1 MVDKDK
7 KQVIPR
13 SKYRRSR
20 RQFFHNE
27 EREQR
32 VKYEQQLRQQQ
43 AQKDATLAQ
52 NNKERV
58 KENLQKSRIEKLTQE
73 EIQHQQEIAD
83 KRNKTSTTD
92 IDKSS
97 ESTNTPDID
106 EQSQTQT
113 ENTKTAEHHQASL
126 TEKDNQGTQNNEYQ
140 DSNSFKKDEDM
151 SSSDVTKNNILSTG
165 EAQSHS
171 SSKIDKNSDSEKEK
185 KDNHEQPFYTE
196 ASQQSRVNQ
205 FISDDEDIDD
215 HTYSSDNV
223 TTSNVKSSS
232 SNEGRTN
239 SFSTQTN
246 NFFAQN
252 WAKILIVI
260 GVIILLTLM
269 NSIFNNVDHNGNSSN
284 ALFKSNSKHDHK
296 YTATMKSANSA
307 IRSVVTIEN
316 DTSDDASSVQNETK
330 EARKDSELGSGVVY
344 KKVGDSIF
352 IITNAHV
359 VGNKEQQKVTYGDNK
374 AVTGKVL
381 GTDKWS
387 DIAVVK
393 AKLTQDS
400 DVKAIKM
407 GDSKN
412 LIIGEPLVVVGN
424 PLGTEFKG
432 SVSKGIISGLNRHVP
447 VDIDKDDH
455 YDVLMDAFQMDAPV
469 NPGNS
474 GGAVVNRDGKLI
486 GIASMKIS
494 MDNVEGMAFAV
505 PVNQVQSISQQLEKK
520 GKVNYPNTGV
530 KIINTNDLD
539 DVGKQSLNLPSK
551 VDNGVVVGAVK
562 PNGLADKSGL
572 QKNDVIV
579 KLDGK
584 QVEDTLRYRQI
595 IFSHKNDLKTL
606 SAQIYRDG
614 KLKNIKLKLK

>member
-13 SKYRRSR
+13 SKYRRTR

-32 VKYEQQLRQQQ
+32 VKHEQQLRHQQ
-43 AQKDATLAQ
+43 AQKEAALAQ

-73 EIQHQQEIAD
+73 EIQHQQEIANQ
-83 KRNKTSTTD
+83 RNKAPATDLDETKNDSVNEHTSEEQLDNTSADDQQAATEQQEQNDDDKQLDTITDAESTTD
-92 IDKSS
+92 NNQSKND
-97 ESTNTPDID
+97 ESL
-106 EQSQTQT
+106 SQTST
-113 ENTKTAEHHQASL
+113 SDNETASNEDHENES
-126 TEKDNQGTQNNEYQ
+126 
-140 DSNSFKKDEDM
+140 
-151 SSSDVTKNNILSTG
+151 
-165 EAQSHS
+165 
-171 SSKIDKNSDSEKEK
+171 
-185 KDNHEQPFYTE
+185 EQPFYTE

-205 FISDDEDIDD
+205 FISDDEQYKETNDD
-215 HTYSSDNV
+215 DTYS
-223 TTSNVKSSS
+223 TKSNSRDENSVSS
-232 SNEGRTN
+232 RTKG
-239 SFSTQTN
+239 
-246 NFFAQN
+246 FFTQN

-260 GVIILLTLM
+260 GVILLLTLM
-269 NSIFNNVDHNGNSSN
+269 NAIFNNVDHNGHQSN
-284 ALFKSNSKHDHK
+284 ALFQSSNNHKPK
-296 YTATMKSANSA
+296 YTDTMKSANSA
-307 IRSVVTIEN
+307 IHSVVTVEN
-316 DTSDDASSVQNETK
+316 DTSNSSSSVQKETK

-352 IITNAHV
+352 IVTNAHV
-359 VGNKEQQKVTYGDNK
+359 VGDKEQQKITYGENK

-412 LIIGEPLVVVGN
+412 LILGEPLVVVGN

-432 SVSKGIISGLNRHVP
+432 SVSEGIISGLNRHVP
-447 VDIDKDDH
+447 VDIDKDGH
-455 YDVLMDAFQMDAPV
+455 YDVLMNAFQMDAPV

-494 MDNVEGMAFAV
+494 MKDVEGMAFAI
-505 PVNQVQSISQQLEKK
+505 PVNDVQSIVEQLVKNGEVK
-520 GKVNYPNTGV
+520 YPNTGV

-539 DVGKQSLNLPSK
+539 DSAKQSINLPSK
-551 VDNGVVVGAVK
+551 VDNGVVVGEVK
-562 PNGLADKSGL
+562 PKGPADKSGL

-595 IFSHKNDLKTL
+595 IFSHKNDLKPL

>member
-1 MVDKDK
+1 MDKDK

-13 SKYRRSR
+13 NKYRRTR

-32 VKYEQQLRQQQ
+32 VKHEQQLRQQQ
-43 AQKDATLAQ
+43 AQKEAALAQ

-73 EIQHQQEIAD
+73 EIQHQQEIANQ
-83 KRNKTSTTD
+83 RNKVPATDLDETKNDSVNEHTSEEQLDNTSADDQQAVTEQHEQNDDDKQLDSTTEAESTTD
-92 IDKSS
+92 NNQSKTDESLS
-97 ESTNTPDID
+97 QTSTNDNETASNEDH
-106 EQSQTQT
+106 
-113 ENTKTAEHHQASL
+113 ENES
-126 TEKDNQGTQNNEYQ
+126 
-140 DSNSFKKDEDM
+140 
-151 SSSDVTKNNILSTG
+151 
-165 EAQSHS
+165 
-171 SSKIDKNSDSEKEK
+171 
-185 KDNHEQPFYTE
+185 EQPFYTE

-205 FISDDEDIDD
+205 FISDDEQYKETNGDD
-215 HTYSSDNV
+215 TYS
-223 TTSNVKSSS
+223 TKSNSRDENSVSS
-232 SNEGRTN
+232 RTKG
-239 SFSTQTN
+239 
-246 NFFAQN
+246 FFTQN

-260 GVIILLTLM
+260 GVILLLTLM
-269 NSIFNNVDHNGNSSN
+269 NAIFNNVDHNGHQSN
-284 ALFKSNSKHDHK
+284 ALFQSSNNHKPK
-296 YTATMKSANSA
+296 YTDTMKSANSA
-307 IRSVVTIEN
+307 IHSVVTVEN
-316 DTSDDASSVQNETK
+316 DTSNSSSSVQKETK

-352 IITNAHV
+352 IVTNAHV
-359 VGNKEQQKVTYGDNK
+359 VGDKEQQKITYGENK

-412 LIIGEPLVVVGN
+412 LILGEPLVVVGN

-432 SVSKGIISGLNRHVP
+432 SVSEGIISGLNRHVP
-447 VDIDKDDH
+447 VDIDKDGH
-455 YDVLMDAFQMDAPV
+455 YDVLMNAFQMDAPV

-494 MDNVEGMAFAV
+494 MKDVEGMAFAI
-505 PVNQVQSISQQLEKK
+505 PVNDVQSIVEQLVKNGEVK
-520 GKVNYPNTGV
+520 YPNTGV

-539 DVGKQSLNLPSK
+539 DSAKQSINLPSK
-551 VDNGVVVGAVK
+551 VDKGVVVGEVK
-562 PNGLADKSGL
+562 PKGPADKSGL

-595 IFSHKNDLKTL
+595 IFSHKNDLKPL

>member
-13 SKYRRSR
+13 NKYRRTR

-32 VKYEQQLRQQQ
+32 VKHEQQLRQQQ
-43 AQKDATLAQ
+43 AQKEAALAQ

-73 EIQHQQEIAD
+73 EIQHQQEIANQ
-83 KRNKTSTTD
+83 RNKAPATDLDETKNDSVNEHTSEEQLDNTSADDQQAVTEQHEQNDDDKQLDSTTEAESTTD
-92 IDKSS
+92 NNQSKTDESLS
-97 ESTNTPDID
+97 QTSTNDNETASNEDH
-106 EQSQTQT
+106 
-113 ENTKTAEHHQASL
+113 ENES
-126 TEKDNQGTQNNEYQ
+126 
-140 DSNSFKKDEDM
+140 
-151 SSSDVTKNNILSTG
+151 
-165 EAQSHS
+165 
-171 SSKIDKNSDSEKEK
+171 
-185 KDNHEQPFYTE
+185 EQPFYTE

-205 FISDDEDIDD
+205 FISDDEQYKETNGDD
-215 HTYSSDNV
+215 TYS
-223 TTSNVKSSS
+223 TKSNSRDENSVSS
-232 SNEGRTN
+232 RTKG
-239 SFSTQTN
+239 
-246 NFFAQN
+246 FFTQN

-260 GVIILLTLM
+260 GVILLLTLM
-269 NSIFNNVDHNGNSSN
+269 NAIFNNVDHNGHQSN
-284 ALFKSNSKHDHK
+284 ALFQSSNNHKPK
-296 YTATMKSANSA
+296 YTDTMKSANSA
-307 IRSVVTIEN
+307 IHSVVTVEN
-316 DTSDDASSVQNETK
+316 DTSNSSSSVQKETK

-352 IITNAHV
+352 IVTNAHV
-359 VGNKEQQKVTYGDNK
+359 VGDKEQQKITYGENK

-412 LIIGEPLVVVGN
+412 LILGEPLVVVGN

-432 SVSKGIISGLNRHVP
+432 SVSEGIISGLNRHVP
-447 VDIDKDDH
+447 VDIDKDGH
-455 YDVLMDAFQMDAPV
+455 YDVLMNAFQMDAPV

-494 MDNVEGMAFAV
+494 MKDVEGMAFAI
-505 PVNQVQSISQQLEKK
+505 PINDVQSIVEQLVKNGEVK
-520 GKVNYPNTGV
+520 YPNTGV

-539 DVGKQSLNLPSK
+539 DSAKQSINLPSK
-551 VDNGVVVGAVK
+551 VDNGVVVGEVK
-562 PNGLADKSGL
+562 PKGPADKSGL

-595 IFSHKNDLKTL
+595 IFSHKNDLKPL

>member
-1 MVDKDK
+1 MDKDK
-7 KQVIPR
+7 KHVIPR
-13 SKYRRSR
+13 NKYRRSR

-32 VKYEQQLRQQQ
+32 VKQEQQLREQQ

-73 EIQHQQEIAD
+73 EIQHQQEIA
-83 KRNKTSTTD
+83 KQRNKAPATDLDETKHDTASRDTSEEQL
-92 IDKSS
+92 DKSS
-97 ESTNTPDID
+97 ANEQQEQPITEQHDVADDDKQLDATTDEGTMADNHQSKDDKSFSDTSTNEGETVAK
-106 EQSQTQT
+106 
-113 ENTKTAEHHQASL
+113 ENHKKE
-126 TEKDNQGTQNNEYQ
+126 
-140 DSNSFKKDEDM
+140 SN
-151 SSSDVTKNNILSTG
+151 
-165 EAQSHS
+165 
-171 SSKIDKNSDSEKEK
+171 
-185 KDNHEQPFYTE
+185 QPFYTE

-205 FISDDEDIDD
+205 FISDDEHYKEPEDD
-215 HTYSSDNV
+215 STEIYGAK
-223 TTSNVKSSS
+223 SNSTNQNNLPS
-232 SNEGRTN
+232 RTKVF
-239 SFSTQTN
+239 FS
-246 NFFAQN
+246 QN
-252 WAKILIVI
+252 WAKLLIVI
-260 GVIILLTLM
+260 GVIVLLTLM
-269 NSIFNNVDHNGNSSN
+269 NAIFNNVDHNGHESN
-284 ALFKSNSKHDHK
+284 ALFKSNTHHKPK

-307 IRSVVTIEN
+307 IRSVVTVEN
-316 DTSDDASSVQNETK
+316 DTSNNSSSVQKETK

-359 VGNKEQQKVTYGDNK
+359 VGDKEEQKITYGENK

-387 DIAVVK
+387 DIAVIK

-412 LIIGEPLVVVGN
+412 LILGEPLVVVGN

-447 VDIDKDDH
+447 VDIDKDGH

-474 GGAVVNRDGKLI
+474 GGAVVNSDGKLI

-494 MDNVEGMAFAV
+494 MKNVEGMAFAI
-505 PVNQVQSISQQLEKK
+505 PVNHVQSIAEQLEKK

-530 KIINTNDLD
+530 KIASTNELD
-539 DVGKQSLNLPSK
+539 NIAKQSINLPSK
-551 VDNGVVVGAVK
+551 VDNGVVVGEVK
-562 PNGLADKSGL
+562 PEGPADKSGL

-595 IFSHKNDLKTL
+595 IFSHKNDLKPL

>member
-13 SKYRRSR
+13 NKYRRTR

-32 VKYEQQLRQQQ
+32 VKHEQQLRQQQ
-43 AQKDATLAQ
+43 AQKEAALAQ

-73 EIQHQQEIAD
+73 EIQHQQEIANQ
-83 KRNKTSTTD
+83 RNKAPATDLDETKNDSVNEHTSEEQLDNTSADDQQAVTEQHEQNDDDKQLDSTTEAESTTD
-92 IDKSS
+92 NNQSKTDESLS
-97 ESTNTPDID
+97 QTSTNDNETASNEDH
-106 EQSQTQT
+106 
-113 ENTKTAEHHQASL
+113 ENES
-126 TEKDNQGTQNNEYQ
+126 
-140 DSNSFKKDEDM
+140 
-151 SSSDVTKNNILSTG
+151 
-165 EAQSHS
+165 
-171 SSKIDKNSDSEKEK
+171 
-185 KDNHEQPFYTE
+185 EQPFYTE

-205 FISDDEDIDD
+205 FISDDEQYKETNGDD
-215 HTYSSDNV
+215 TYS
-223 TTSNVKSSS
+223 TKSNSRDENSVSS
-232 SNEGRTN
+232 RTKG
-239 SFSTQTN
+239 
-246 NFFAQN
+246 FFTQN

-260 GVIILLTLM
+260 GVILLLTLM
-269 NSIFNNVDHNGNSSN
+269 NAIFNNVDHNGHQSN
-284 ALFKSNSKHDHK
+284 ALFQSSNNHKPK
-296 YTATMKSANSA
+296 YTDTMKSANSA
-307 IRSVVTIEN
+307 IHSVVTVEN
-316 DTSDDASSVQNETK
+316 DTSNSSSSVQKETK

-352 IITNAHV
+352 IVTNAHV
-359 VGNKEQQKVTYGDNK
+359 VGDKEQQKITYGENK

-412 LIIGEPLVVVGN
+412 LILGEPLVVVGN

-432 SVSKGIISGLNRHVP
+432 SVSEGIISGLNRHVP
-447 VDIDKDDH
+447 VDIDKDGH
-455 YDVLMDAFQMDAPV
+455 YDVLMNAFQMDAPV

-494 MDNVEGMAFAV
+494 MKDVEGMAFAI
-505 PVNQVQSISQQLEKK
+505 PVNDVQSIVEQLVKNGEVK
-520 GKVNYPNTGV
+520 YPNTGV

-539 DVGKQSLNLPSK
+539 DSAKQSINLPSK
-551 VDNGVVVGAVK
+551 VDKGVVVGEVK
-562 PNGLADKSGL
+562 PKGPADKSGL

-595 IFSHKNDLKTL
+595 IFSHKNDLKPL

>member
-13 SKYRRSR
+13 NKYRRTR

-32 VKYEQQLRQQQ
+32 VKHEQQLRQQQ
-43 AQKDATLAQ
+43 AQKEAALAQ

-73 EIQHQQEIAD
+73 EIQHQQEIANQ
-83 KRNKTSTTD
+83 RNKAPATDLDETKNDSVNEHTSEEQLDNTSADDQQAATEQHEQNDDDKQLDTITDAESTTD
-92 IDKSS
+92 NNQSKND
-97 ESTNTPDID
+97 ESL
-106 EQSQTQT
+106 SQTST
-113 ENTKTAEHHQASL
+113 SDNETASNEDHENES
-126 TEKDNQGTQNNEYQ
+126 
-140 DSNSFKKDEDM
+140 
-151 SSSDVTKNNILSTG
+151 
-165 EAQSHS
+165 
-171 SSKIDKNSDSEKEK
+171 
-185 KDNHEQPFYTE
+185 EQPFYTE

-205 FISDDEDIDD
+205 FISDDEQYKETNGDD
-215 HTYSSDNV
+215 TYS
-223 TTSNVKSSS
+223 TKSNSRDENSVSS
-232 SNEGRTN
+232 RTKG
-239 SFSTQTN
+239 
-246 NFFAQN
+246 FFTQN

-260 GVIILLTLM
+260 GVILLLTLM
-269 NSIFNNVDHNGNSSN
+269 NAIFNNVDHNGHQSN
-284 ALFKSNSKHDHK
+284 ALFQSSNNHKPK
-296 YTATMKSANSA
+296 YTDTMKSANSA
-307 IRSVVTIEN
+307 IHSVVTVEN
-316 DTSDDASSVQNETK
+316 DTSNSSSSVQKETK

-352 IITNAHV
+352 IVTNAHV
-359 VGNKEQQKVTYGDNK
+359 VGDKEQQKITYGENK

-412 LIIGEPLVVVGN
+412 LILGEPLVVVGN

-432 SVSKGIISGLNRHVP
+432 SVSEGIISGLNRHVP
-447 VDIDKDDH
+447 VDIDKDGH
-455 YDVLMDAFQMDAPV
+455 YDVLMNAFQMDAPV

-494 MDNVEGMAFAV
+494 MKDVEGMAFAI
-505 PVNQVQSISQQLEKK
+505 PVNDVQSIVEQLVKNGEVK
-520 GKVNYPNTGV
+520 YPNTGV

-539 DVGKQSLNLPSK
+539 DSAKQSINLPSK
-551 VDNGVVVGAVK
+551 VDNGVVVGEVK
-562 PNGLADKSGL
+562 PKGPADKSGL

-595 IFSHKNDLKTL
+595 IFSHKNDLKPL

>member
-32 VKYEQQLRQQQ
+32 VKQEQQLRQQQ

-73 EIQHQQEIAD
+73 EIQHQQEIANQ
-83 KRNKTSTTD
+83 RNKVPATD
-92 IDKSS
+92 LDETKNDTANADTDEEQFDKSS
-97 ESTNTPDID
+97 AD
-106 EQSQTQT
+106 EQQDQPVT
-113 ENTKTAEHHQASL
+113 EQH
-126 TEKDNQGTQNNEYQ
+126 
-140 DSNSFKKDEDM
+140 
-151 SSSDVTKNNILSTG
+151 DVTDDKQIDAATNKDAVADNNQSNDDQNLSDT
-165 EAQSHS
+165 SL
-171 SSKIDKNSDSEKEK
+171 NDSETVWE
-185 KDNHEQPFYTE
+185 DNHKKENDQPFYTE

-205 FISDDEDIDD
+205 FISDDERYKETDD
-215 HTYSSDNV
+215 DA
-223 TTSNVKSSS
+223 S
-232 SNEGRTN
+232 SNTYGTKSNNAKENSLSSRTKGF
-239 SFSTQTN
+239 FS
-246 NFFAQN
+246 QN
-252 WAKILIVI
+252 WAKLLIII
-260 GVIILLTLM
+260 GVILLLTLM
-269 NSIFNNVDHNGNSSN
+269 NAIFNNVDHNGHDSN
-284 ALFKSNSKHDHK
+284 ALFKSSNNHKPK

-307 IRSVVTIEN
+307 IRSVVTVEN
-316 DTSDDASSVQNETK
+316 DTSNNSSSVQKETK

-359 VGNKEQQKVTYGDNK
+359 VGDKEEQKITYGENK
-374 AVTGKVL
+374 AVKGKVL

-412 LIIGEPLVVVGN
+412 LILGEPLVVVGN

-447 VDIDKDDH
+447 VDIDKDGH

-474 GGAVVNRDGKLI
+474 GGAVVNRNGKLI

-494 MDNVEGMAFAV
+494 MKNVEGMAFAI
-505 PVNQVQSISQQLEKK
+505 PVNHVQTIAEQLEKK

-530 KIINTNDLD
+530 KIASVNELD
-539 DVGKQSLNLPSK
+539 DTAKQSINLPSK
-551 VDNGVVVGAVK
+551 VDNGVVVGEVK
-562 PNGLADKSGL
+562 PEGPADKSGL

-595 IFSHKNDLKTL
+595 IFSHKNDLKPL

-614 KLKNIKLKLK
+614 NLKNIKLKLK

>member
-13 SKYRRSR
+13 SKYRRTR

-32 VKYEQQLRQQQ
+32 VKHEQQLRQQQ
-43 AQKDATLAQ
+43 AQKEAALAQ

-73 EIQHQQEIAD
+73 EIQHQQEIANQ
-83 KRNKTSTTD
+83 RNKAPATDLDETKNDSVNEHTSEEQLDNTSADDQQAATEQQEQNDDDKQLDTITDAESTTD
-92 IDKSS
+92 NNQSKND
-97 ESTNTPDID
+97 ESL
-106 EQSQTQT
+106 SQTST
-113 ENTKTAEHHQASL
+113 SDNETASNEDHENES
-126 TEKDNQGTQNNEYQ
+126 
-140 DSNSFKKDEDM
+140 
-151 SSSDVTKNNILSTG
+151 
-165 EAQSHS
+165 
-171 SSKIDKNSDSEKEK
+171 
-185 KDNHEQPFYTE
+185 EQPFYTE

-205 FISDDEDIDD
+205 FISDDEQYKETNDD
-215 HTYSSDNV
+215 DTYS
-223 TTSNVKSSS
+223 TKSNSRDENSVSS
-232 SNEGRTN
+232 RTKG
-239 SFSTQTN
+239 
-246 NFFAQN
+246 FFTQN

-260 GVIILLTLM
+260 GVILLLTLM
-269 NSIFNNVDHNGNSSN
+269 NAIFNNVDHNGHQSN
-284 ALFKSNSKHDHK
+284 ALFQSSNNHKPK
-296 YTATMKSANSA
+296 YTDTMKSANSA
-307 IRSVVTIEN
+307 IHSVVTVEN
-316 DTSDDASSVQNETK
+316 DTSNSSSSVQKETK

-352 IITNAHV
+352 IVTNAHV
-359 VGNKEQQKVTYGDNK
+359 VGDKEQQKITYGENK

-407 GDSKN
+407 SDSKN
-412 LIIGEPLVVVGN
+412 LILGEPLVVVGN

-432 SVSKGIISGLNRHVP
+432 SVSEGIISGLNRHVP
-447 VDIDKDDH
+447 VDIDKDGH
-455 YDVLMDAFQMDAPV
+455 YDVLMNAFQMDAPV

-494 MDNVEGMAFAV
+494 MKDVEGMAFAI
-505 PVNQVQSISQQLEKK
+505 PVNDVQSIVEQLVKNGEVK
-520 GKVNYPNTGV
+520 YPNTGV

-539 DVGKQSLNLPSK
+539 DSAKQSINLPSK
-551 VDNGVVVGAVK
+551 VDNGVVVGEVK
-562 PNGLADKSGL
+562 PKGPADKSGL

-595 IFSHKNDLKTL
+595 IFSHKNDLKPL